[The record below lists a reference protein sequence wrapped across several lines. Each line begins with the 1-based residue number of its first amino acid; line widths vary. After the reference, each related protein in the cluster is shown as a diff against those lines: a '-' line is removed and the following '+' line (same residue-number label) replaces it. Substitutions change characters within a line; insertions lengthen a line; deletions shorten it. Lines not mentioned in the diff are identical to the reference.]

1 MSSIPQR
8 ATTLQ
13 TVLGLDLEPIGRQSG
28 VIPRLRKFSAEILL
42 KMLVFTLL
50 KTPTPKTKD
59 YAASAAQLGLSLT
72 ELRGREALYAQARDL
87 PPRPAR
93 ARASASGGRHAG
105 GDPAVGEV
113 HQRPLGDSTTVTL
126 PDACAAEF
134 PGCGG
139 KSDSGRAALKIQVV
153 WDLCNGQLKRLLI
166 APGRHSDAKSAAVE
180 DTPPAGSLS
189 LWDLG
194 YFCLQRFR
202 QWAAAGA
209 FWIARWQPGTE
220 VLDPDGQPLDLRQR
234 LRQHPWD
241 GPLDL
246 AVLLGSQERVPCR
259 LIGLRA
265 AGGGGSPPPEGV

>member
-72 ELRGREALYAQARDL
+72 ERAVEKRSTPKLGIFLRGLLER
-87 PPRPAR
+87 
-93 ARASASGGRHAG
+93 RASASGGRHAG

-209 FWIARWQPGTE
+209 FWIALATGHGGPRPGWATARSAAAVAAAPLGRAARPRSPAGQPGAC
-220 VLDPDGQPLDLRQR
+220 PLPADR
-234 LRQHPWD
+234 P
-241 GPLDL
+241 
-246 AVLLGSQERVPCR
+246 A
-259 LIGLRA
+259 RA